1 MKDYNDYDLLKKY
14 KDCKTDKD
22 RNKYYN
28 EFFRRYENFL
38 RLESNKIYKSIGSKL
53 KMEFEDCYI
62 ESMQCL
68 NLAID
73 WIDLNKFKGDTS
85 KFNLSYYIKLQ
96 VSAKINSYLYTTDKK
111 QKKEI
116 SYNLYDDY
124 REQSSIE
131 ENISYKDHFE
141 DKISYKDFHNKFNAN
156 LSDKQIKIKKY
167 LMQGVKD
174 YKIKSLLSI
183 SNYEY
188 ENLKE
193 KLKENILTLGLY
205 SINITM

>member
-22 RNKYYN
+22 KNRYYN

-68 NLAID
+68 HLAID

-116 SYNLYDDY
+116 SYNLYDDCY
-124 REQSSIE
+124 KEQINIE

-141 DKISYKDFHNKFNAN
+141 DKISYKDFHNKFN
-156 LSDKQIKIKKY
+156 
-167 LMQGVKD
+167 
-174 YKIKSLLSI
+174 
-183 SNYEY
+183 SN
-188 ENLKE
+188 
-193 KLKENILTLGLY
+193 
-205 SINITM
+205 